1 MDMNHQVDSFTFDLD
16 NLIRRYQIEYDL
28 SDQAI
33 VGVLE
38 VAKLTVLTDSS
49 VLFSPEDMDED
60 DLDDGG
66 ISPHF

>member
-28 SDQAI
+28 SDQAL
-33 VGVLE
+33 VGALE
-38 VAKLTVLTDSS
+38 LVKLTILTDSDI
-49 VLFSPEDMDED
+49 LFSPEDIDED
-60 DLDDGG
+60 DG

>member
-28 SDQAI
+28 SDQAL
-33 VGVLE
+33 VGALE
-38 VAKLTVLTDSS
+38 LVKLTILTDSS
-49 VLFSPEDMDED
+49 ILFSPEDIDED
-60 DLDDGG
+60 DG